1 MFISLFRAVLILFVM
16 IFPGFIMRKLKFAN
30 DTLPLGFANTILYI
44 TQPAMLVVGF
54 FRARDMGI
62 MKNAA
67 VVLVLSF
74 LTHILFLLAV
84 NLFYKG
90 AEKEKQKVYRF
101 GTVFSNAGYMGIPLI
116 SMVLGEE
123 ASIYASVYIIAF
135 NFFCWSFGALIYS
148 EDKSFISPKKMFLNA
163 ATVPTYIGII
173 VFVTNFYTVI
183 PTPIADFIYEAL
195 TMLKNTVAPMSMMI
209 IGMRLADLEL
219 KGAFK
224 DKQLY
229 EGLALRLLLFPLGA
243 FGLIAAA
250 KLLGI
255 NTPDAFAVVLICS
268 ATPVASATSMFAEKF
283 KADTVSAS
291 KFVSISTVCSLAT
304 MPVMA
309 LLLDVIEY
317 IPALI

>member
-1 MFISLFRAVLILFVM
+1 MFFDLFRAVFLLFMM
-16 IFPGFIMRKLKFAN
+16 IIPGFLMRKLKLAG

-54 FRARDMGI
+54 FRARDMAI
-62 MKNAA
+62 MKNAL

-90 AEKEKQKVYRF
+90 ADAERKKVYRF

-116 SMVLGEE
+116 TMVLGE
-123 ASIYASVYIIAF
+123 AAAIYASVYIIAF
-135 NFFCWSFGALIYS
+135 NFFCWSYGALIYS
-148 EDKSFISPKKMFLNA
+148 EDKSYISPKKMLINA
-163 ATVPTYIGII
+163 ATVPTFIGII
-173 VFVTNFYTVI
+173 IFVTNFYTVI
-183 PTPIADFIYEAL
+183 PAPISGFVYEVL

-209 IGMRLADLEL
+209 IGMRLADLKL

-224 DKQLY
+224 DRYLY
-229 EGLALRLLLFPLGA
+229 EGLILRLLVFPLGA

-250 KLLGI
+250 KLLGV
-255 NTPDAFAVVLICS
+255 NASDAFKVVLICS

-283 KADTVSAS
+283 RSDTVSAS
-291 KFVSISTVCSLAT
+291 KFVSISTLLSLAT
-304 MPVMA
+304 MPLMA
-309 LLLDVIEY
+309 LLLDAVKY
-317 IPALI
+317 IPSLI

>member
-1 MFISLFRAVLILFVM
+1 MFISLFRAVLLLFMM
-16 IFPGFIMRKLKFAN
+16 IIPGFLMRKLKLAG
-30 DTLPLGFANTILYI
+30 DALPLGFTNTILYI

-90 AEKEKQKVYRF
+90 ADKEKRKVYRF
-101 GTVFSNAGYMGIPLI
+101 GTAFSNAGYMGIPLI
-116 SMVLGEE
+116 TMVLNEE
-123 ASIYASVYIIAF
+123 AAIYASVYIVAF

-148 EDKSFISPKKMFLNA
+148 EDKSFISPKKMFINA
-163 ATVPTYIGII
+163 ATIPTFIGII
-173 VFVTNFYTVI
+173 IFVTNFYTVI
-183 PTPIADFIYEAL
+183 PTPVADFVYEAL
-195 TMLKNTVAPMSMMI
+195 TMLKNMVAPMSMML
-209 IGMRLADLEL
+209 IGMRLADLKLE
-219 KGAFK
+219 GAFK
-224 DKQLY
+224 DRYLY
-229 EGLALRLLLFPLGA
+229 EGLVLRLMIFPLGA

-255 NTPDAFAVVLICS
+255 NTPDAFTVVLVCS

-283 KADTVSAS
+283 KGDTVSAS
-291 KFVSISTVCSLAT
+291 KFVSISTICSLAT

-309 LLLDVIEY
+309 LLLEVLEF

>member
-16 IFPGFIMRKLKFAN
+16 IIPGFLMRKLKLSG

-62 MKNAA
+62 MKNAL

-84 NLFYKG
+84 NLFYRG
-90 AEKEKQKVYRF
+90 ADKEKRKVYRF

-116 SMVLGEE
+116 TMVLGDE
-123 ASIYASVYIIAF
+123 AAIYASVYIVAF

-148 EDKSFISPKKMFLNA
+148 EDKSYISPKKMLINA
-163 ATVPTYIGII
+163 ATVPTFIGII
-173 VFVTNFYTVI
+173 IFATNFYTVI
-183 PTPIADFIYEAL
+183 PTPIADFVYEAL

-224 DKQLY
+224 DRYLY
-229 EGLALRLLLFPLGA
+229 MGLALRLILFPLGG
-243 FGLIAAA
+243 FGLIALT
-250 KLLGI
+250 KLVGI
-255 NTPDAFAVVLICS
+255 DTPDAFKVVLICAS
-268 ATPVASATSMFAEKF
+268 TPVASATSMFAEKF
-283 KADTVSAS
+283 RSDTVSAS
-291 KFVSISTVCSLAT
+291 KFVSISTVLSLAT
-304 MPVMA
+304 MPLMA
-309 LLLDVIEY
+309 LLLDVIKY
-317 IPALI
+317 IPSLI